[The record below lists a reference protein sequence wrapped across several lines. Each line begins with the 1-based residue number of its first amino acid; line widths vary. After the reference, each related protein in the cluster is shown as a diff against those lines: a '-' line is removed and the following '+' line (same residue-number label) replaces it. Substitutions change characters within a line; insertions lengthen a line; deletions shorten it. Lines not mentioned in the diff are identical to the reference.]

1 MSKAAAEIEN
11 VTESLRQLV
20 IASRNTP
27 TVGPKAEEHLARLNE
42 LYEKNPKAFSKEDVR
57 WVNVLRGYLS
67 VRLAA
72 HGPKAVHAR
81 KAKIRSGRSDGE
93 RLGML
98 RVRGLARPRSR
109 GFGSNHAR
117 PGGNRG
123 QRDRGQDECMC
134 RRSPAEA
141 GSHVQPDQ
149 ASDHRAILTRHP
161 GRSQP

>member
-67 VRLAA
+67 VRLAS

-81 KAKIRSGRSDGE
+81 KAKRKGDQLDHCWRCETPVDE
-93 RLGML
+93 RFTEICPDCDTKEYHW
-98 RVRGLARPRSR
+98 RVCPVCKACGC
-109 GFGSNHAR
+109 
-117 PGGNRG
+117 
-123 QRDRGQDECMC
+123 QR
-134 RRSPAEA
+134 A
-141 GSHVQPDQ
+141 GKV
-149 ASDHRAILTRHP
+149 LV
-161 GRSQP
+161 

>member
-67 VRLAA
+67 VRLAS

-81 KAKIRSGRSDGE
+81 KAKRKGDRLDHCWRCETPVDE
-93 RLGML
+93 RFTEICPDCDTKEYHW
-98 RVRGLARPRSR
+98 RVCPVCKACGC
-109 GFGSNHAR
+109 
-117 PGGNRG
+117 
-123 QRDRGQDECMC
+123 QR
-134 RRSPAEA
+134 A
-141 GSHVQPDQ
+141 GKV
-149 ASDHRAILTRHP
+149 LV
-161 GRSQP
+161 